1 MNIAGLRNVS
11 VGGINIADYPD
22 FVDAYICYAED
33 AGGNPLTDYQLETLT
48 NDHQE
53 FVQEMA
59 HDEIMGRVG

>member
-33 AGGNPLTDYQLETLT
+33 SNGKALNENQLEHIT
-48 NDHQE
+48 NNYPE
-53 FVQEMA
+53 YVQEMA
-59 HDEIMGRVG
+59 HDEIMGRV